1 MISGMQKE
9 EIDPTANVI
18 ALVDAAM
25 KRQDDLRDLE
35 SRHVEAVARL
45 REDHH
50 EKVRELE
57 SNRLDAI
64 LRASTVSRESEASGV
79 QTAVRE
85 LANVTDRNAETLRNQ
100 VATTAA
106 AQASTL
112 AAMVAQINDR
122 ISALEKSAYEGAGK
136 SKGLGLGWAILLG
149 SVTLLGGLFGLVAT
163 AVTVFVAL
171 NR

>member
-1 MISGMQKE
+1 M
-9 EIDPTANVI
+9 
-18 ALVDAAM
+18 
-25 KRQDDLRDLE
+25 DDLRECERSHLE
-35 SRHVEAVARL
+35 EMAQL
-45 REDHH
+45 RESHFK
-50 EKVRELE
+50 EVRELE

-64 LRASTVSRESEASGV
+64 LRASTISRESEASGV

-85 LANVTDRNAETLRNQ
+85 LAHVTATNAETLRNQ

-106 AQASTL
+106 AQAATL
-112 AAMVAQINDR
+112 AGMVTQINDR

-149 SVTLLGGLFGLVAT
+149 AVTLIGGLLGILGTGVA
-163 AVTVFVAL
+163 VFMTL